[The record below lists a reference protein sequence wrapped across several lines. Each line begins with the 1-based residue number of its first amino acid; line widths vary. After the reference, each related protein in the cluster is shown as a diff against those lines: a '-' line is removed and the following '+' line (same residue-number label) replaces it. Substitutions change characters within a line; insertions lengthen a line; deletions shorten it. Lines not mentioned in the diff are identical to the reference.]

1 MVTLQ
6 NLFTAAH
13 HDLRLMQNASKQEGF
28 GTEHRLS
35 MRQYNDH
42 HPESD
47 NNIEAQGIADIITVL
62 AQSASEDKETINST
76 FTGMTVTIKV
86 LQEK

>member
-1 MVTLQ
+1 
-6 NLFTAAH
+6 
-13 HDLRLMQNASKQEGF
+13 MQTTSRQAGF
-28 GTEHRLS
+28 GTEQHGLS
-35 MRQYNDH
+35 MRQHNDH

-47 NNIEAQGIADIITVL
+47 NNIEAQGIADIITGL
-62 AQSASEDKETINST
+62 TQSASEDKETINSA